1 MYQLALSTVPS
12 WQNWSNMW
20 VPQSIDTLC
29 PHCGRMVNLAL
40 DKQQHDA
47 NRNTVSATA
56 RCPACGKN
64 AHFWII
70 EPGDGRDSSKR
81 GCAELCIYPRPRIVR
96 EPIVAG
102 DKISPAVA
110 RAYQSALAA
119 YNAGLWT
126 ACAAS
131 CRRTLEGLVKTLL
144 GEEHSKETLY
154 QQLKSLPEKVNLAEP
169 LIVLAENLRKGGN
182 IASHFELDK
191 EPDQP
196 VAEAMVDLLDYFME
210 YVYVLK
216 EKAQELEK
224 RLDSLGKK

>member
-1 MYQLALSTVPS
+1 MYQLSLSTVPS
-12 WQNWSNMW
+12 WQNWNNMW

-29 PHCGRMVNLAL
+29 PHCGRMVNLPL
-40 DKQQHDA
+40 EKHQHDQQ
-47 NRNTVSATA
+47 RNTVSVSA
-56 RCPACGKN
+56 RCPGCSKT
-64 AHFWII
+64 AHLWIV

-81 GCAELCIYPRPRIVR
+81 GCEQICIYPQPRIIR

-102 DKISPAVA
+102 DKVNASLA

-126 ACAAS
+126 ACASS

-144 GEEHSKETLY
+144 GDEHSKEPLF
-154 QQLKSLPEKVNLAEP
+154 QQLRSLPEKVNLAEP
-169 LIVLAENLRKGGN
+169 LILLADNLRKGGN

-224 RLDSLGKK
+224 RLDALGK